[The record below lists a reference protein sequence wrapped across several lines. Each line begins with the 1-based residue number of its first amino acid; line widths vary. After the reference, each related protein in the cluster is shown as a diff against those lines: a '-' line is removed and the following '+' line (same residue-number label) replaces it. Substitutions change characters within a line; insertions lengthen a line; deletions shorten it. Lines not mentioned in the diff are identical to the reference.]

1 MCVLSSSPYR
11 GPKLRILDLRQDPDC
26 GTTCS
31 EISTTFP
38 FCFQSCVYSQHSIL
52 KTEEAQHN
60 VKCLGIVNSES
71 EPPSTQKPVELLVDL
86 SFNGTLRTKQFLS
99 FLQSKVEQSFGSLHL
114 CCRDLQI
121 NKISAHKS
129 VLQFLDLG
137 CIDHLELNQAYLNE
151 VTTLLAQM
159 IHLNSIS
166 LSNISFKRC
175 KGEDFRT
182 FLIQLGQLHNLQELS
197 LALFCLTDQLHKLL
211 RWRGGEEPGFPE
223 HPIVKTGEETILRY
237 PRLLVTYFTF
247 YISVGTDRSLKLA
260 RLVRGIS
267 LWGDRQYLKRK
278 LCSFIQLTVG
288 RQYEK
293 FVNILVKKTQFF
305 FYWSL

>member
-1 MCVLSSSPYR
+1 MCSVSSSPYR

-52 KTEEAQHN
+52 KIEEAQHS

-71 EPPSTQKPVELLVDL
+71 EPLSTQKPMELLVDL

-121 NKISAHKS
+121 DKMSAHKS

-137 CIDHLELNQAYLNE
+137 CIDHLELNQAYLKE

-166 LSNISFKRC
+166 LSNISFKHC
-175 KGEDFRT
+175 KREDFRT
-182 FLIQLGQLHNLQELS
+182 FLIQLGQLSNLQELS

-211 RWRGGEEPGFPE
+211 R
-223 HPIVKTGEETILRY
+223 
-237 PRLLVTYFTF
+237 
-247 YISVGTDRSLKLA
+247 
-260 RLVRGIS
+260 
-267 LWGDRQYLKRK
+267 
-278 LCSFIQLTVG
+278 
-288 RQYEK
+288 
-293 FVNILVKKTQFF
+293 
-305 FYWSL
+305 